1 MLKLEVC
8 CYSVGDAIVA
18 QNAGADRIELC
29 SGRSDGGLT
38 PSYGDLIE
46 AQENISIPIHPMVRP
61 RGGDFCYSA
70 NEFNVMKNDV
80 SLIRDL
86 GFSGVVLGMLDVHGR
101 INQSQLKTLISIAG
115 GMPVTFHRAFD
126 MCHNPF
132 EALSILTD
140 LGVSRILTSGQQQTA
155 EMGLPLIQELHV
167 RSCGP
172 TILAGGGVRM
182 TNVHKFISAGLKE
195 IHTSAS
201 QTISSSMIYRRIG
214 VHMGQDLEQDEFV
227 RCCVDADIVS
237 AIKNSLSVQN
247 CQLTA

>member
-8 CYSVGDAIVA
+8 CFSVGDALIA

-29 SGRSDGGLT
+29 AGRSDGGLT
-38 PSYGDLIE
+38 PSYGELLE
-46 AQENISIPIHPMVRP
+46 AQENIAIPIHPMVRP
-61 RGGDFCYSA
+61 RGGDFCYCST
-70 NEFNVMKNDV
+70 EFNAMKNDV

-86 GFSGVVLGMLDVHGR
+86 GFSGVVLGMLDINGR
-101 INQSQLKTLISIAG
+101 INQTQLKTLIEIAG

-155 EMGLPLIQELHV
+155 EMGLPLIQELHS
-167 RSCGP
+167 RSKGP
-172 TILAGGGVRM
+172 MILAGGGVRM
-182 TNVHKFISAGLKE
+182 TNVHKFINAGLKE

-201 QTISSSMIYRRIG
+201 QSIPSSMIYRRIG
-214 VHMGQDLEQDEFV
+214 VHMSQDFEQDEFV
-227 RCCVDADIVS
+227 RACVDGDIVS
-237 AIKNSLSVQN
+237 AIKSSLLMKN
-247 CQLTA
+247 AMTA